1 MGILHCSGLLLE
13 KIHMNHGIVRKI
25 IMIVFILL
33 LCTAGLTLYAGE
45 ARVLIANQG
54 SEFKDA
60 VVEKLRDEMR
70 ESSISFT
77 VQKLNTLGRVKP
89 EEWDAVVILHAVKI
103 GSINKNVERFFNRI
117 DDYSKVIVCTTC
129 GDKDRVSEKY
139 GIDSITAASK
149 KEEVSILAQQIEK
162 RLQNILG
169 I

>member
-1 MGILHCSGLLLE
+1 
-13 KIHMNHGIVRKI
+13 MNHGIIRKT

-45 ARVLIANQG
+45 APVLIANQG
-54 SEFKDA
+54 SEFKDV
-60 VVEKLRDEMR
+60 VVENLRDEMR

-77 VQKLNTLGRVKP
+77 VQKLNTLGRAEP

-129 GDKDRVSEKY
+129 GDKDMVSEKY

-149 KEEVSILAQQIEK
+149 KEEVSTLTQQIEK
-162 RLQNILG
+162 RLQNMLG

>member
-1 MGILHCSGLLLE
+1 MIACILGLCYT
-13 KIHMNHGIVRKI
+13 GP
-25 IMIVFILL
+25 
-33 LCTAGLTLYAGE
+33 ALYAGE
-45 ARVLIANQG
+45 VRVLIANQG

-60 VVEKLRDEMR
+60 VVEKLLDDMR

-89 EEWDAVVILHAVKI
+89 EEWDAVVILHTVKI

-129 GDKDRVSEKY
+129 GDKDMVSEKY

-149 KEEVSILAQQIEK
+149 EEEVSTLTQQVEK
-162 RLQNILG
+162 RLQNMLG

>member
-1 MGILHCSGLLLE
+1 
-13 KIHMNHGIVRKI
+13 MNHPIIRKTI
-25 IMIVFILL
+25 TTVFILL
-33 LCTAGLTLYAGE
+33 LCTTGLTLYAGE

-60 VVEKLRDEMR
+60 VVEKLQDEMQ
-70 ESSISFT
+70 ESGIFFT
-77 VQKLNTLGRVKP
+77 VQKLNILGRTKP

-103 GSINKNVERFFNRI
+103 GSINKNVERFFNQI
-117 DDYSKVIVCTTC
+117 DDYSKVVVCTTC
-129 GDKDRVSEKY
+129 GDKDMVSEKY

-149 KEEVSILAQQIEK
+149 KEEASALTRQIEK

>member
-1 MGILHCSGLLLE
+1 MHILHCSELLPE
-13 KIHMNHGIVRKI
+13 KIHMNHVIIRET

-33 LCTAGLTLYAGE
+33 LFTAGLTLYAGE

-60 VVEKLRDEMR
+60 VVEKLQDEMQG
-70 ESSISFT
+70 SGISFT
-77 VQKLNTLGRVKP
+77 VQKLNTLGRVKS

-117 DDYSKVIVCTTC
+117 DDYGKVIVCTTC
-129 GDKDRVSEKY
+129 GEKDVVPAKY

-149 KEEVSILAQQIEK
+149 KEEVSALTQQIVK
-162 RLQNILG
+162 RLHDMLDI
-169 I
+169 